1 MRKPGNGNLLGSR
14 AVSMRWRGVCRLRH
28 ALPCGLGTASQGRPK
43 VSRPTSTKDLRWHVR
58 RDQKTRAKR
67 GGQATRAEHVSRAE
81 GAERTARFG
90 LVVALFAAAVV
101 IPVVVSTPVRAAD
114 APLVV
119 REIYVPFGDLNILL
133 ENQPQRVLLPRK
145 EYEALVQ
152 RAKKSPARAVPQGA
166 ALVAADYVATAE
178 EDRVRWTGTLVF
190 DVLEPGVQAFALD
203 LSGVG
208 IRTARLDGKAAAIG
222 RGPDGRLVLFVEG
235 KGRRELVLDMVSP
248 LAATAAQQVLTFRL
262 PQAPVARLRLTVPG
276 DVEVKAGVSVVSR
289 MVDEKAGVTRFE
301 LLAPA
306 GDTTLVMTLNRRL
319 QRRQRAV
326 AARSVV
332 VDEVTQTYERLHG
345 TVSLAV
351 LHQPV
356 RQFRFVV
363 PDGFEITQVTTPLLA
378 RWSIVNEPDR
388 RVLDV
393 QLREDTVDTVVV
405 GLSAVRARPPLATWS
420 FPRLEPLDV
429 VGHAAVVGLLLEDRL
444 DAESLEAK
452 QLIALDH
459 AVLARAMP
467 ATAAQAEPGAVPL
480 RAVATYYAP
489 QTPFE
494 LSARFRL
501 PPAEISVRTNVLLVL
516 GDRGHVARGGF
527 LLTPRVE
534 KLFAFEFSVPP
545 GWHVTSVT
553 GPENKPVPFER
564 FGAADQASRVQVRLP
579 QGVPPGR
586 DYRVLFQAV
595 QTPTG
600 WLGDWESVPVVFPVF
615 AVRGAT
621 YDVGALAIDAQ
632 DDLAVRPDVLERL
645 TPLGETEKEKY
656 GLAGVPSSLAYRYE
670 GQGYRAALV
679 VQRTRPR
686 LTARTFSFVRVE
698 SDAIVVHDEIV
709 YTVDEARARQVAFSL
724 PETSP
729 ATLAIAAL
737 DETKI
742 KESSSRVEGGRRHW
756 SVLLE
761 ESGGGTIRVGV
772 DFQQPLPAEKSGSL
786 ALPAVRAEGV
796 AYQSGLVAVEGSAE
810 LDVEVQTSARKVDVG
825 ELADATCQPGRRLL
839 GAYGFVG
846 EPVEATIKVARHP
859 GFGLHPTIV
868 QKAELNT
875 NLAVEGT
882 SQTEAVFLLRTKGA
896 YLEVVLPDGSELW
909 SALVD
914 DKPIKPQ
921 TVENRLVVSLPPTQA
936 ASLCALKI
944 IYQTPVARVGLTSTI
959 DLRAPTLALRAD
971 EPGRPVEVPL
981 ADLVWSLRLPS
992 GYQVVRSR
1000 GTATTPIDPPELAAV
1015 NVLKGIA
1022 GLAYFSPAMLVPAGR
1037 ALPVASYP
1045 EVAIPKAAAPA
1056 DQLWYMDQQI
1066 AAGEEKEELAAPLA
1080 ADRFADESK
1089 SVALKDGAATTRA
1102 RDRVGHRK
1110 PMVGTPVPG
1119 GEAPK
1124 EAAKP
1129 AADMPV
1135 PAARPF
1141 GKPLKKPSKPRRE
1154 GLRSLKI
1161 PLVWTASANQ
1171 SVVFESLGVEP
1182 RISVVVADRT
1192 RFGTLGW
1199 AAALAVGIV
1208 GMAITR
1214 RSAWTKTRWILAVMA
1229 AGTVL
1234 AVLPGLEPWAS
1245 PANMAVYAAA
1255 ALVPYYLL
1263 VGLVRI
1269 VAAAARRLPPWL
1281 RRWKG
1286 QRKPAAPP
1294 TAAAMLLVACLAASS
1309 LGQAPEPPPEP
1320 VKVPDDAVIVPYDPE
1335 AKVGIPATDKLLVPY
1350 AKYVE
1355 LWNLA
1360 YPDKR
1365 LDVKAPP
1372 APFAL
1377 AGAAYTATLHGDDSL
1392 LVEGR
1397 LEIDVLADG
1406 FVTVPLGLSG
1416 GVLARAEWDGKPAR
1430 LTLAAPADASPGPQ
1444 AALPAQ
1450 PSPNPAPQAASPP
1463 SPNPRPVVLLYVSGK
1478 GRHEVQVT
1486 VRMKLDRR
1494 GGWRVVDGALPAAPA
1509 SAFDITVPEAATE
1522 VRLMHVADR
1531 RSYETTQPGQRIDT
1545 ALGPGGAI
1553 GIEWRPKV
1561 AEAQVDRALTSR
1573 ASAVLDVQEDGLR
1586 GFWQLHLEF
1595 RRSQRDAFR
1604 LFVPREFLV
1613 EKVEGN
1619 NVRGWEVRAD
1629 KQRQVVDVS
1638 LLKTA
1643 RDAEQLVLRLWRAGQ
1658 VGAGSL
1664 AEFEVPVVAV
1674 ADAAMNQGQ
1683 VTIRRSPLLDVRT
1696 VSRSGVTQS
1705 ELAGIP
1711 PNAAVDQSPLGL
1723 RPHEA
1728 YQFVA
1733 TPYALRLSAAPV
1745 AGSATAE
1752 VQTLLKISEFDRILE
1767 SRAVLTVRDRP
1778 IHRVEILL
1786 PEGFTPDADGVAA
1799 PGEYQWVVGQV
1810 GKRPMLT
1817 VYLAAG
1823 QLGELPVVVR
1833 GKLPREDQPGRI
1845 PLPRIEVRG
1854 VERQEGDLAVQADP
1868 AYDVTPGELVHCEM
1882 ALQERLGRW
1891 LKPKQLAQA
1900 QTWAIHYRRPD
1911 YAGVLSLHVRSPVVS
1926 ATTITNVR
1934 VTERAIEETVLILL
1948 GIQNAGLREVSFVLP
1963 AWMKDSR
1970 IHAPM
1975 LRQKTVE
1982 PTGPEAGAPVR
1993 VRLEFQDERSG
2004 DLRVLVEN
2012 DRLLTSDT
2020 YTVPIP
2026 MLQTPATRLQRF
2038 VALESAGRDEVVVK
2052 AARGLERLS
2061 LDQKESEVLKQN
2073 LSRITQAYLVR
2084 DEAPELQIATHRRA
2098 VYEFTGAWIRLGETV
2113 LVVDAHGAYRGEQVY
2128 QIDNTTEQFLEIDLP
2143 EGAQLWTAHVAGEP
2157 VKPSKVPG
2165 ATSDRRVRIPL
2176 IKTAAGDRDYPVVL
2190 KYGGKLPSLG
2200 LFGQT
2205 TFPLLRTVNIKV
2217 DQSNVALHLPETHH
2231 WFDFGGTLGPPVA
2244 QAIFEAERRAYH
2256 RKQQERLLETARSG
2270 DDFAKVRALR
2280 NLKALAAGV
2289 DSARLQQD
2297 IQTEIARQQSAPDG
2311 SRREDNRRR
2320 LNAAY
2325 EQQQPARSKNV
2336 VQDLGRNWDAPTS
2349 GESKRGAAQVGQ
2361 FNAQWLSAGQL
2372 ERPASAPTA
2381 PRSDIAA
2388 GGQRVFKAK
2397 GEAAEGDKFRGP
2409 GVGQAQTHGGE
2420 PGRPDARAARRG
2432 GLSASN
2438 EQREVLQRYQ
2448 KRLEQQSAANAPAV
2462 LDGPMPQ
2469 RLAEGGG
2476 YGYPAV
2482 PGAMP
2487 PPMQPPPMQPPAAPA
2502 PTTGAVVTPAQV
2514 PATGLASIDVALAV
2528 RGREFYFT
2536 TPGGQ
2541 IEINARAVSERF
2553 VSKGLRVA
2561 LVALGL
2567 VVVLAIARAIRRGA
2581 FAWLVG
2587 RKASIVML
2595 ILGLGMVLMGLV
2607 VPGVFALGMVLLLG
2621 GLAARLRA
2629 APAVTG

>member
-1 MRKPGNGNLLGSR
+1 M
-14 AVSMRWRGVCRLRH
+14 AVPS
-28 ALPCGLGTASQGRPK
+28 
-43 VSRPTSTKDLRWHVR
+43 
-58 RDQKTRAKR
+58 
-67 GGQATRAEHVSRAE
+67 
-81 GAERTARFG
+81 
-90 LVVALFAAAVV
+90 
-101 IPVVVSTPVRAAD
+101 PVRAAD

-133 ENQPQRVLLPRK
+133 ENQPQRVLLPRE

-152 RAKKSPARAVPQGA
+152 RAKKSPARTAPQGA
-166 ALVAADYVATAE
+166 VLVAADYVATAE

-190 DVLEPGVQAFALD
+190 DVLEPGVQALALD

-208 IRTARLDGKAAAIG
+208 IRSARLDGKAAPIG

-262 PQAPVARLRLTVPG
+262 PQAPAARLRLTVPG
-276 DVEVKAGVSVVSR
+276 DVEVKTGASVVSR
-289 MVDEKAGVTRFE
+289 VVDEKAGVTRFE

-306 GDTTLVMTLNRRL
+306 GDATLVMTLNSRL
-319 QRRQRAV
+319 QRRQRVV
-326 AARSVV
+326 AARSVL

-393 QLREDTVDTVVV
+393 QLREETVETVVV
-405 GLSAVRARPPLATWS
+405 SLSAMRARPPLAQWS

-444 DAESLEAK
+444 DAESLDAK
-452 QLIALDH
+452 RLIALDH

-494 LSARFRL
+494 LSARFHL

-516 GDRGHVARGGF
+516 GDRGHVVRGGF

-553 GPENKPVPFER
+553 GPENHPVPFER
-564 FGAADQASRVQVRLP
+564 FGAPDQAGRVQVRPP

-586 DYRVLFQAV
+586 DYRILFQAV
-595 QTPTG
+595 HTPTG
-600 WLGDWESVPVVFPVF
+600 WLEDWESVPVAFPVF

-621 YDVGALAIDAQ
+621 HDVGALAIDAQ
-632 DDLAVRPDVLERL
+632 DDMAVRPDVLERL

-656 GLAGVPSSLAYRYE
+656 GLGGVPSSLAYRYE

-679 VQRTRPR
+679 VHRTRPR

-709 YTVDEARARQVAFSL
+709 YTVDEARARHVAFSL

-729 ATLAIAAL
+729 AALAIAAL
-737 DETKI
+737 DDTKI
-742 KESSSRVEGGRRHW
+742 KESASRVEGGRRHW
-756 SVLLE
+756 TVLLE
-761 ESGGGTIRVGV
+761 EPRRGTIRLGV

-796 AYQSGLVAVEGSAE
+796 AYQSGLVAVEGSPE

-825 ELADATCQPGRRLL
+825 ELADAAYQPGRRLL

-846 EPVEATIKVARHP
+846 EPVETTIKVARHP
-859 GFGLHPTIV
+859 GFGLYPAIV

-875 NLAVEGT
+875 NVAVEGT
-882 SQTEAVFLLRTKGA
+882 SQTEAVFLLRTKAA
-896 YLEVVLPDGSELW
+896 YLEVVLPEGSELW
-909 SALVD
+909 SALVN

-921 TVENRLVVSLPPTQA
+921 SVGGRLVVSLPPTQA

-944 IYQTPVARVGLTSTI
+944 TYQTPVARVGLTGTI
-959 DLRAPTLALRAD
+959 DLPAPTLALRAD
-971 EPGRPVEVPL
+971 ETGEPIEVPL
-981 ADLVWSLRLPS
+981 ADLEWNLRLPS
-992 GYQVVRSR
+992 GYRVVRSM
-1000 GTATTPIDPPELAAV
+1000 GTATTPIEPPEPAAV

-1022 GLAYFSPAMLVPAGR
+1022 GLAYFSPIMLAPAGR
-1037 ALPVASYP
+1037 ALPAKSYR
-1045 EVAIPKAAAPA
+1045 ELAVPKSAAPA
-1056 DQLWYMDQQI
+1056 IQAQLAVPEQYADQQL
-1066 AAGEEKEELAAPLA
+1066 AAGEKLEKSAAPPA
-1080 ADRFADESK
+1080 ADSFADESK
-1089 SVALKDGAATTRA
+1089 SAVLKDGEATTRA
-1102 RDRVGHRK
+1102 RDRAGRRL
-1110 PMVGTPVPG
+1110 PLSGAPARPG
-1119 GEAPK
+1119 EPPK

-1129 AADMPV
+1129 GAEMPIKETRPSGEVPKGPEAKPETPTIGGLGMPGMTAAP
-1135 PAARPF
+1135 PS
-1141 GKPLKKPSKPRRE
+1141 GKPLKKPPTKPRLE
-1154 GLRSLKI
+1154 GLSSLKI
-1161 PLVWTASANQ
+1161 QLVSPSGAGQ
-1171 SVVFESLGVEP
+1171 SVVFQSLGVEP

-1192 RFGTLGW
+1192 RFSTLGW
-1199 AAALAVGIV
+1199 AAALAVLIAGI
-1208 GMAITR
+1208 AITG
-1214 RSAWTKTRWILAVMA
+1214 RSAWAKTKWILAVMA
-1229 AGTVL
+1229 VGTIL
-1234 AVLPGLEPWAS
+1234 AVIPRLEPLAL

-1263 VGLVRI
+1263 VGLGRI
-1269 VAAAARRLPPWL
+1269 FVAAARRLPRWL
-1281 RRWKG
+1281 RQWKWKK
-1286 QRKPAAPP
+1286 KPAAPA
-1294 TAAAMLLVACLAASS
+1294 TTAAMLLVACLAASA
-1309 LGQAPEPPPEP
+1309 LGQTPEPPPEP

-1335 AKVGIPATDKLLVPY
+1335 AKTGILAMEKMLVPY

-1377 AGAAYTATLHGDDSL
+1377 AGAAYTTTLHGEDYL

-1397 LEIDVLADG
+1397 LEIDVLADD

-1416 GVLARAEWDGKPAR
+1416 GVLARAELDGKPAR
-1430 LTLAAPADASPGPQ
+1430 LTLAAPADGPPGPQ
-1444 AALPAQ
+1444 AAPPPQ
-1450 PSPNPAPQAASPP
+1450 PSSTPAPQVAGPP

-1486 VRMKLDRR
+1486 IRMKLDRR

-1522 VRLMHVADR
+1522 VRVMHVADR
-1531 RSYETTQPGQRIDT
+1531 RSYETTRPGQRIET
-1545 ALGPGGAI
+1545 ALGQGGAI

-1619 NVRGWEVRAD
+1619 NVRGWEVRAEE
-1629 KQRQVVDVS
+1629 QRQVVDVS

-1643 RDAEQLVLRLWRAGQ
+1643 RDAEQIVLRLWRAGQ

-1664 AEFEVPVVAV
+1664 AEFDVPVVAV

-1696 VSRSGVTQS
+1696 VSRSGVTQA

-1711 PNAAVDQSPLGL
+1711 PSAAVDQSPLGL

-1733 TPYALRLSAAPV
+1733 TPFALRLSAVPV

-1752 VQTLLKISEFDRILE
+1752 VQTLLKISEFDRTVE
-1767 SRAVLTVRDRP
+1767 SRVVLTVRDRP
-1778 IHRVEILL
+1778 IHRVEVLL

-1799 PGEYQWVVGQV
+1799 PGEYQWVLSQV

-1823 QLGELPVVVR
+1823 RLGELPVVVR
-1833 GKLPREDQPGRI
+1833 GKLPREDKPGRI

-1854 VERQEGDLAVQADP
+1854 VERQEGDIAVQADP

-1882 ALQERLGRW
+1882 ALQEPLRRW
-1891 LKPKQLAQA
+1891 LKPKQLEEA
-1900 QTWAIHYRRPD
+1900 QTWSIHYRRPD
-1911 YAGVLSLHVRSPVVS
+1911 YAGVLTLQVRSPVVS

-1934 VTERAIEETVLILL
+1934 VTERAIEETLLVLLT
-1948 GIQNAGLREVSFVLP
+1948 IQNAGLREVSFVLP

-1970 IHAPM
+1970 IHVPM

-1982 PTGPEAGAPVR
+1982 PAGPEAGAPVR

-2026 MLQTPATRLQRF
+2026 VLKTPATRLQRF

-2052 AARGLERLS
+2052 AARGVERLS

-2073 LSRITQAYLVR
+2073 LGRITQAYLVR
-2084 DEAPELQIATHRRA
+2084 DESPELQIATQRRA
-2098 VYEFTGAWIRLGETV
+2098 VHEFTGAWIRLGETV
-2113 LVVDAHGAYRGEQVY
+2113 LVVDAHGAYRGQQVY
-2128 QIDNTTEQFLEIDLP
+2128 QVDNTTEQFLEIELP

-2165 ATSDRRVRIPL
+2165 ATGDRRVRIPL

-2190 KYGGKLPSLG
+2190 KYGGKLPSPG
-2200 LFGQT
+2200 VFGQT
-2205 TFPLLRTVNIKV
+2205 AFPLLRTVNIKV
-2217 DQSNVALHLPETHH
+2217 DQSNVVLHLPETHH
-2231 WFDFGGTLGPPVA
+2231 WFDFGGTLGPPVD
-2244 QAIFEAERRAYH
+2244 QRIFEAERLAYQ

-2270 DDFAKVRALR
+2270 DDFAKVRALS
-2280 NLKALAAGV
+2280 NLKALAAGA
-2289 DSARLQQD
+2289 DSAGLSRD
-2297 IQTEIARQQSAPDG
+2297 IQAEIARQQQAPDASG
-2311 SRREDNRRR
+2311 LEDNRRR

-2325 EQQQPARSKNV
+2325 EQQEPTRSKNV
-2336 VQDLGRNWDAPTS
+2336 VQDLGRNWDAPLG
-2349 GESKRGAAQVGQ
+2349 GESKPGAAQAGQ
-2361 FNAQWLSAGQL
+2361 FNAQWLTTSQL
-2372 ERPASAPTA
+2372 ERPASAPAA
-2381 PRSDIAA
+2381 PQPDTGAKGWR
-2388 GGQRVFKAK
+2388 GFKAK
-2397 GEAAEGDKFRGP
+2397 GEATAEGDKFRGP
-2409 GVGQAQTHGGE
+2409 GVGQAQAPGGE
-2420 PGRPDARAARRG
+2420 PRRPDAPAARRS
-2432 GLSASN
+2432 GLPAGT
-2438 EQREVLQRYQ
+2438 EQREVLDRYQ
-2448 KRLEQQSAANAPAV
+2448 KRLEQQSAANAPAA
-2462 LDGPMPQ
+2462 LDARMQQ
-2469 RLAEGGG
+2469 RLAEQGGG
-2476 YGYPAV
+2476 YGYGAA

-2487 PPMQPPPMQPPAAPA
+2487 PALQPPATQPPAAPA
-2502 PTTGAVVTPAQV
+2502 PATAAVAPPVQV
-2514 PATGLASIDVALAV
+2514 PATGLASIDVALPV

-2553 VSKGLRVA
+2553 VSNGLRVA

-2567 VVVLAIARAIRRGA
+2567 LVVLVIARAARRGA
-2581 FAWLVG
+2581 FAWVTG
-2587 RKASIVML
+2587 RKASITIL
-2595 ILGLGMVLMGLV
+2595 LLGLGMVLVGFV
-2607 VPGVFALGMVLLLG
+2607 VPGVFALGLVLFLG
-2621 GLAARLRA
+2621 GLAARLRR
-2629 APAVTG
+2629 APAAAG